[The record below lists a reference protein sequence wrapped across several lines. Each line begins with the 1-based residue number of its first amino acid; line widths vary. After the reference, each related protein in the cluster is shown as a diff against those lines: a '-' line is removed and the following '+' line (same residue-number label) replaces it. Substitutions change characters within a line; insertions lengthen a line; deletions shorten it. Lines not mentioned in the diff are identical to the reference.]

1 MKMEQNLSDQLIA
14 SEGIFLR
21 MADRTRFDYVMRAI
35 QEHSQSVAISSDSD
49 DVLDHYGRIVIN
61 QLRHLPDLQ
70 IEVFLP
76 ANTEALLERFNQILS
91 GLSLTDARDAESSP
105 APRRVLIAHDAKAIN
120 SRELQLLARLIQ
132 DFPGANT
139 SLVLLLDQS
148 GSRQHERSLE
158 NFGQR
163 LLRWPLEKP
172 TREEGDVLLAQAR
185 MRGLEVEVKK
195 LLAATGF
202 LKQEKT
208 LDELVAPAIEKNQ
221 EAPLFTKPSTN
232 KRKTNG
238 KDSSGRTEP
247 VLNDIKPTSSKS
259 ASKTSAPA
267 QPVANEGSLQVA
279 QGPSF
284 FRRTLNMTVRWIA
297 AIFLLMV
304 VSVGVIA
311 LLFPQKLLPRL
322 ADSPILKEN
331 LPPWMMTL
339 LIDYL
344 PKSSLPAAAPEATES
359 PPAPLPIPAA
369 PPIPEPVPAIVPAN
383 INEEKKSE
391 TTVPATSSDS
401 SVKTDVAS
409 KNEPVKPES
418 KEAKKP
424 LKSASSAETVVPM
437 APVAKIESVLSAKT
451 PKTDTPAKSGKQESD
466 RQTAEAVL
474 TANSERGVTQL
485 VQSAKAG
492 SFFVQHVSLLSM
504 AEAQEWR
511 AQHAALSGSVIAA
524 VNTQKQGIKFV
535 VLSGPFA
542 DRKQAEQF
550 ANSPGVPK
558 DNWLRPLASLRQA
571 LQDLRP

>member
-1 MKMEQNLSDQLIA
+1 MKMEQNLSDDLIA

-21 MADRTRFDYVMRAI
+21 LADRKRFDYVMRSI
-35 QEHSQSVAISSDSD
+35 QEQSQSLAISSDSD

-61 QLRHLPDLQ
+61 KLRQLPDLH

-91 GLSLTDARDAESSP
+91 GLSLTDARNAESSP

-120 SRELQLLARLIQ
+120 PRELQLLARLIQ

-185 MRGLEVEVKK
+185 MRGFEVEVKK

-202 LKQEKT
+202 LAPEKT
-208 LDELVAPAIEKNQ
+208 LDAFVAPLVEKT
-221 EAPLFTKPSTN
+221 EDAPLFTKPSAS
-232 KRKTNG
+232 KRKSAV

-247 VLNDIKPTSSKS
+247 VLNADKPVGNQSAAKS
-259 ASKTSAPA
+259 SAPA
-267 QPVANEGSLQVA
+267 KAVPSEANTALPS
-279 QGPSF
+279 GPSLL
-284 FRRTLNMTVRWIA
+284 RRTLGMAARWIA
-297 AIFLLMV
+297 AITLLMT

-311 LLFPQKLLPRL
+311 LLFPQKLLPRV
-322 ADSPILKEN
+322 AGSPILKEN
-331 LPPWMMTL
+331 LPPWMMEMLST
-339 LIDYL
+339 YL
-344 PKSSLPAAAPEATES
+344 PKPELPAAAPAVV
-359 PPAPLPIPAA
+359 PPAPAPA
-369 PPIPEPVPAIVPAN
+369 PVTN
-383 INEEKKSE
+383 TEEKKPE

-401 SVKTDVAS
+401 VSKTDVATANPPAQTETKAANKPLAGTTS
-409 KNEPVKPES
+409 TAAEPVSP
-418 KEAKKP
+418 A
-424 LKSASSAETVVPM
+424 ASVT
-437 APVAKIESVLSAKT
+437 KIEPVLNASAVKADALA
-451 PKTDTPAKSGKQESD
+451 KVGKPAAEKE
-466 RQTAEAVL
+466 TADAL
-474 TANSERGVTQL
+474 TAQSERGVIQM
-485 VQSAKAG
+485 VQRAKAG
-492 SFFVQHVSLLSM
+492 SYFVQHVSLLSM

-511 AQHAALSGSVIAA
+511 AQHQALSGSVIAA

-542 DRKQAEQF
+542 DRKEAEKF
-550 ANSPGVPK
+550 ATSPGVPR
-558 DNWLRPLASLRQA
+558 DNWLRPLPSLRQA

>member
-1 MKMEQNLSDQLIA
+1 MKMEQNISDQLIA

-21 MADRTRFDYVMRAI
+21 IADRTRFDYVMRAI
-35 QEHSQSVAISSDSD
+35 QENSQSVAISSDSD

-61 QLRHLPDLQ
+61 QLRQLPDLQ

-120 SRELQLLARLIQ
+120 ARELQLLARLIQ

-208 LDELVAPAIEKNQ
+208 LDELVAPAIEKNE
-221 EAPLFTKPSTN
+221 EAPLFTKPSSN
-232 KRKTNG
+232 KRKATV

-259 ASKTSAPA
+259 TSKVVDPA
-267 QPVANEGSLQVA
+267 KPVNEGNLQTA

-284 FRRTLNMTVRWIA
+284 LSRTLNMTVRWIA
-297 AIFLLMV
+297 AIVLLMV

-344 PKSSLPAAAPEATES
+344 PKSSLPAAAPESTES

-369 PPIPEPVPAIVPAN
+369 LPIPEPVPASVPAN
-383 INEEKKSE
+383 INEEKKPE

-418 KEAKKP
+418 KEVNKP
-424 LKSASSAETVVPM
+424 LKSAPSSETVVPM
-437 APVAKIESVLSAKT
+437 APVAKIESVLPTKT
-451 PKTDTPAKSGKQESD
+451 PKTDTAAKSVKQESD
-466 RQTAEAVL
+466 RQTAEAVM

-542 DRKQAEQF
+542 DRTQAEQF

-558 DNWLRPLASLRQA
+558 DSWLRPLASLRQA

>member
-1 MKMEQNLSDQLIA
+1 
-14 SEGIFLR
+14 
-21 MADRTRFDYVMRAI
+21 
-35 QEHSQSVAISSDSD
+35 
-49 DVLDHYGRIVIN
+49 
-61 QLRHLPDLQ
+61 
-70 IEVFLP
+70 
-76 ANTEALLERFNQILS
+76 
-91 GLSLTDARDAESSP
+91 
-105 APRRVLIAHDAKAIN
+105 
-120 SRELQLLARLIQ
+120 
-132 DFPGANT
+132 
-139 SLVLLLDQS
+139 
-148 GSRQHERSLE
+148 
-158 NFGQR
+158 
-163 LLRWPLEKP
+163 
-172 TREEGDVLLAQAR
+172 
-185 MRGLEVEVKK
+185 
-195 LLAATGF
+195 
-202 LKQEKT
+202 
-208 LDELVAPAIEKNQ
+208 
-221 EAPLFTKPSTN
+221 
-232 KRKTNG
+232 
-238 KDSSGRTEP
+238 
-247 VLNDIKPTSSKS
+247 
-259 ASKTSAPA
+259 
-267 QPVANEGSLQVA
+267 
-279 QGPSF
+279 
-284 FRRTLNMTVRWIA
+284 MTVRWIA

-344 PKSSLPAAAPEATES
+344 PKSSLPAADPESTV
-359 PPAPLPIPAA
+359 PPQAPLPIPAA
-369 PPIPEPVPAIVPAN
+369 LPIPEPEPANVPAN
-383 INEEKKSE
+383 IIEEKKPE

-418 KEAKKP
+418 KEVNKP
-424 LKSASSAETVVPM
+424 LKSAPSAETVVPM
-437 APVAKIESVLSAKT
+437 VPVAKIESVLSAKT
-451 PKTDTPAKSGKQESD
+451 PKTETPAKSGKQESD

-542 DRKQAEQF
+542 DRKDAEQF

>member
-1 MKMEQNLSDQLIA
+1 MKMEQNISDQLIA

-35 QEHSQSVAISSDSD
+35 QENSQSVAISSDSD

-61 QLRHLPDLQ
+61 QLRQLPDLQ

-120 SRELQLLARLIQ
+120 ARELQLLARLIQ

-208 LDELVAPAIEKNQ
+208 LDELVAPAIEKNE
-221 EAPLFTKPSTN
+221 EAPLFTKPSSN
-232 KRKTNG
+232 KRKATV

-259 ASKTSAPA
+259 TSKVVAPTK
-267 QPVANEGSLQVA
+267 PVNEGNLQTA

-284 FRRTLNMTVRWIA
+284 LSRTLNMTVRWIA
-297 AIFLLMV
+297 AIVLLMV

-344 PKSSLPAAAPEATES
+344 PKSSLPAAAPESTES

-369 PPIPEPVPAIVPAN
+369 LPIPEPVPASVPAN
-383 INEEKKSE
+383 INEEKKPE

-418 KEAKKP
+418 KEVSKP
-424 LKSASSAETVVPM
+424 LKSAPSSETVVPM
-437 APVAKIESVLSAKT
+437 APVAKIESVLPAKT
-451 PKTDTPAKSGKQESD
+451 PKTDTTAKSVKQESD
-466 RQTAEAVL
+466 RQTAEAVM

-535 VLSGPFA
+535 VLSGPFS
-542 DRKQAEQF
+542 DRTQAEQF

-558 DNWLRPLASLRQA
+558 DSWLRPLASLRQA

>member
-1 MKMEQNLSDQLIA
+1 MKMEQNISDQLIA

-35 QEHSQSVAISSDSD
+35 QENSQSVAISSDND

-61 QLRHLPDLQ
+61 QLRQLPDLQ

-120 SRELQLLARLIQ
+120 ARELQLLARLIQ

-208 LDELVAPAIEKNQ
+208 LDELVAPAIEKNE
-221 EAPLFTKPSTN
+221 EAPLFTKPSSN
-232 KRKTNG
+232 KRKATV

-259 ASKTSAPA
+259 TSKVVAPTK
-267 QPVANEGSLQVA
+267 PVNEGNLQTA

-284 FRRTLNMTVRWIA
+284 LSRTLNMTVRWIA
-297 AIFLLMV
+297 AIVLLMV

-344 PKSSLPAAAPEATES
+344 PKSSLPAAAPESTES

-369 PPIPEPVPAIVPAN
+369 LPIPEPVPASVPAN
-383 INEEKKSE
+383 INEEKKPE

-418 KEAKKP
+418 KEVNKP
-424 LKSASSAETVVPM
+424 LKSAPSSETVVPM
-437 APVAKIESVLSAKT
+437 APVAKIESVLPAKT
-451 PKTDTPAKSGKQESD
+451 PKTDTAAKSVKQESD
-466 RQTAEAVL
+466 RQTAEAVM

-542 DRKQAEQF
+542 DRTQAEQF

-558 DNWLRPLASLRQA
+558 DSWLRPLASLRQA

>member
-1 MKMEQNLSDQLIA
+1 MKIEQNLSDQLIA

-61 QLRHLPDLQ
+61 QLRQLPDLQ

-91 GLSLTDARDAESSP
+91 GLSLTDARNAESSP

-120 SRELQLLARLIQ
+120 ARELQLLARLIQ

-139 SLVLLLDQS
+139 SLVLLLDKS
-148 GSRQHERSLE
+148 GSKQHERSLE

-202 LKQEKT
+202 LTPEKT
-208 LDELVAPAIEKNQ
+208 LDELVAPAIEKS
-221 EAPLFTKPSTN
+221 EAAPLFTKPSSN
-232 KRKTNG
+232 KRKTNA

-247 VLNDIKPTSSKS
+247 VLNDIKPTSSRS
-259 ASKTSAPA
+259 ASKADTPA
-267 QPVANEGSLQVA
+267 KPIANEGKLQA
-279 QGPSF
+279 RKGPSF
-284 FRRTLNMTVRWIA
+284 LSRTLNMTVRWVA

-344 PKSSLPAAAPEATES
+344 PKTSLPAAVPISTES

-369 PPIPEPVPAIVPAN
+369 LPIPEPVPTVAPTGTS
-383 INEEKKSE
+383 EEKKPE

-409 KNEPVKPES
+409 KKEPVKPES
-418 KEAKKP
+418 KEANKP
-424 LKSASSAETVVPM
+424 LKSATSPETVVPM

-451 PKTDTPAKSGKQESD
+451 PKTETPAKSGKQESD
-466 RQTAEAVL
+466 RQTAEAVF

-485 VQSAKAG
+485 VQNAKAG

-535 VLSGPFA
+535 VLSGPFV
-542 DRKQAEQF
+542 DRKDAEQF

>member
-61 QLRHLPDLQ
+61 QLRQLPDLQ

-208 LDELVAPAIEKNQ
+208 LDELVAPAIEKNE
-221 EAPLFTKPSTN
+221 EAPLFTKPSSN
-232 KRKTNG
+232 KRKASG

-247 VLNDIKPTSSKS
+247 VLNDIKLTSTKS

-284 FRRTLNMTVRWIA
+284 LRRTLNMTVRWIA
-297 AIFLLMV
+297 AIFLLMM

-344 PKSSLPAAAPEATES
+344 PKSSLPPAAPEATES
-359 PPAPLPIPAA
+359 PPAPLAIPAA

-383 INEEKKSE
+383 VNEEKKSE
-391 TTVPATSSDS
+391 ATVPATSSDS
-401 SVKTDVAS
+401 SVKKDVAS
-409 KNEPVKPES
+409 KKEPVKPES
-418 KEAKKP
+418 KEVNKP
-424 LKSASSAETVVPM
+424 LKSASSAETVKPM

-451 PKTDTPAKSGKQESD
+451 PKPDTPAKSGKQESD

>member
-35 QEHSQSVAISSDSD
+35 QENSQSVAISSDSD

-61 QLRHLPDLQ
+61 QLRQLPDLQ

-91 GLSLTDARDAESSP
+91 GLSLTDARNAESSP

-120 SRELQLLARLIQ
+120 ARELQLLARLIQ

-139 SLVLLLDQS
+139 SLVLLLDKS
-148 GSRQHERSLE
+148 GSKQHERSLE

-202 LKQEKT
+202 LTPEKT
-208 LDELVAPAIEKNQ
+208 LDELVAPAVEKNE
-221 EAPLFTKPSTN
+221 EAPLFTKPSSN
-232 KRKTNG
+232 KRKTNA

-259 ASKTSAPA
+259 ASKADTPA
-267 QPVANEGSLQVA
+267 KPVANEGKLQA
-279 QGPSF
+279 RQGPSF
-284 FRRTLNMTVRWIA
+284 LGRTLNMTVRWVA

-344 PKSSLPAAAPEATES
+344 PKTSLPAAVPISTES

-369 PPIPEPVPAIVPAN
+369 LPIPEPVPTVAPTGTS
-383 INEEKKSE
+383 EEKKPE

-418 KEAKKP
+418 KEANKP
-424 LKSASSAETVVPM
+424 LKSATSPETVVPM
-437 APVAKIESVLSAKT
+437 VPVAKIESVLSAKT
-451 PKTDTPAKSGKQESD
+451 PKTETLAKSGKQESD
-466 RQTAEAVL
+466 RQTAEAVF

-485 VQSAKAG
+485 IQNAKAG

-535 VLSGPFA
+535 VLSGPFV
-542 DRKQAEQF
+542 DRKDAEQF

>member
-35 QEHSQSVAISSDSD
+35 QENSQSVAISSDSD

-61 QLRHLPDLQ
+61 QLRQLPDLQ

-91 GLSLTDARDAESSP
+91 GLSLTDARNAESSP

-120 SRELQLLARLIQ
+120 ARELQLLARLIQ

-202 LKQEKT
+202 LTQEKT
-208 LDELVAPAIEKNQ
+208 LDELVAPAIEKN
-221 EAPLFTKPSTN
+221 EDAPLFTKPSSN
-232 KRKTNG
+232 KRKASG

-247 VLNDIKPTSSKS
+247 VLNDIKPTSAKS
-259 ASKTSAPA
+259 ASKAAAPA
-267 QPVANEGSLQVA
+267 KPVANEGNLQTA
-279 QGPSF
+279 KGPSF
-284 FRRTLNMTVRWIA
+284 LSRTLNMTVRWIA

-344 PKSSLPAAAPEATES
+344 PKASLPAAAPESTVPS
-359 PPAPLPIPAA
+359 QAPLPLPAA
-369 PPIPEPVPAIVPAN
+369 LPIPEPVSANAPAN
-383 INEEKKSE
+383 INEEKKPE

-401 SVKTDVAS
+401 SVKTDAAS

-418 KEAKKP
+418 KEANKP
-424 LKSASSAETVVPM
+424 LKSATSPETVVPM

-451 PKTDTPAKSGKQESD
+451 PKTETPAKSGKQESD
-466 RQTAEAVL
+466 RQTAEAVM

-542 DRKQAEQF
+542 DRKDAEQF

>member
-35 QEHSQSVAISSDSD
+35 QENSQSVAISSDSD

-61 QLRHLPDLQ
+61 QLRQLPDLQ

-91 GLSLTDARDAESSP
+91 GLSLTDARNAESSP

-120 SRELQLLARLIQ
+120 ARELQLLARLIQ

-139 SLVLLLDQS
+139 SLVLLLDKS
-148 GSRQHERSLE
+148 GSKQHERSLE

-202 LKQEKT
+202 LTPEKT
-208 LDELVAPAIEKNQ
+208 LDELVAPAVEKNE
-221 EAPLFTKPSTN
+221 EAPLFTKPSSN
-232 KRKTNG
+232 KRKTNA

-259 ASKTSAPA
+259 ASKADTPA
-267 QPVANEGSLQVA
+267 KPVANEGKLQA
-279 QGPSF
+279 RQGPSF
-284 FRRTLNMTVRWIA
+284 LSRTLNMTVRWVA

-344 PKSSLPAAAPEATES
+344 PKTSLPAAVPVSTES

-369 PPIPEPVPAIVPAN
+369 LPIPEPVPTVAPTGTS
-383 INEEKKSE
+383 EEKKPE

-418 KEAKKP
+418 KEANKP
-424 LKSASSAETVVPM
+424 LKSATSPETVVPM
-437 APVAKIESVLSAKT
+437 VPVAKIESVLSAKT
-451 PKTDTPAKSGKQESD
+451 PKTETPAKSGKQESD
-466 RQTAEAVL
+466 RQTAEAVF

-485 VQSAKAG
+485 VQNAKEIGRA
-492 SFFVQHVSLLSM
+492 HV
-504 AEAQEWR
+504 
-511 AQHAALSGSVIAA
+511 
-524 VNTQKQGIKFV
+524 
-535 VLSGPFA
+535 
-542 DRKQAEQF
+542 
-550 ANSPGVPK
+550 
-558 DNWLRPLASLRQA
+558 
-571 LQDLRP
+571 

>member
-1 MKMEQNLSDQLIA
+1 MKMEQNISDQLIA

-35 QEHSQSVAISSDSD
+35 QENSQSVAISSDSD

-61 QLRHLPDLQ
+61 QLRQLPDLQ

-120 SRELQLLARLIQ
+120 ARELQLLARLIQ

-208 LDELVAPAIEKNQ
+208 LDELVAPAIEKNE
-221 EAPLFTKPSTN
+221 EAPLFTKPSSN
-232 KRKTNG
+232 KRKASG

-247 VLNDIKPTSSKS
+247 VLNDIKTTSTKS
-259 ASKTSAPA
+259 ASKAAAPA
-267 QPVANEGSLQVA
+267 KPVANEGSLQVA

-284 FRRTLNMTVRWIA
+284 LSRTLNMTVRWIA
-297 AIFLLMV
+297 AIVLLMV

-344 PKSSLPAAAPEATES
+344 PKSSLPAAAPESTES

-369 PPIPEPVPAIVPAN
+369 LPIPEPVPASVPAN
-383 INEEKKSE
+383 INEEKKPE

-418 KEAKKP
+418 KEVNKP
-424 LKSASSAETVVPM
+424 LKSAPSSETVVPM

-451 PKTDTPAKSGKQESD
+451 PKTDTTAKSVKQESD
-466 RQTAEAVL
+466 RQTAEAVM

-535 VLSGPFA
+535 VLSGPFS
-542 DRKQAEQF
+542 DRTQAEQF

-558 DNWLRPLASLRQA
+558 DSWLRPLASLRQA

>member
-1 MKMEQNLSDQLIA
+1 MKMEQNISDQLIA

-35 QEHSQSVAISSDSD
+35 QENSQSVAISSDSD

-61 QLRHLPDLQ
+61 QLRQLPDLQ

-120 SRELQLLARLIQ
+120 ARELQLLARLIQ

-208 LDELVAPAIEKNQ
+208 LDELVAPAIEKNE
-221 EAPLFTKPSTN
+221 EAPLFTKPSSN
-232 KRKTNG
+232 KRKATV

-259 ASKTSAPA
+259 TSKVVAPA
-267 QPVANEGSLQVA
+267 KPVNEGNLQTA

-284 FRRTLNMTVRWIA
+284 LSRTLNMTVRWIA
-297 AIFLLMV
+297 AIVLLMV

-344 PKSSLPAAAPEATES
+344 PKSSLPAAAPESTES

-369 PPIPEPVPAIVPAN
+369 LPIPEPVPASVPAN
-383 INEEKKSE
+383 INEEKKPE

-418 KEAKKP
+418 KEVKKP
-424 LKSASSAETVVPM
+424 LKSAPSSETVVPM
-437 APVAKIESVLSAKT
+437 APVAKIESVLPTKT
-451 PKTDTPAKSGKQESD
+451 PKTDTAAKSVKQESD
-466 RQTAEAVL
+466 RQTAEAVM

-535 VLSGPFA
+535 VLSGPFS
-542 DRKQAEQF
+542 DRTQAEQF

-558 DNWLRPLASLRQA
+558 DSWLRPLASLRQA

>member
-21 MADRTRFDYVMRAI
+21 MADRTRFEYVMRAI

-61 QLRHLPDLQ
+61 QLRQLPDLH

-185 MRGLEVEVKK
+185 MRGIEVEVKK

-202 LKQEKT
+202 LTPEKT
-208 LDELVAPAIEKNQ
+208 LDALVAPPAEKIDD
-221 EAPLFTKPSTN
+221 APLFTKPTSN
-232 KRKTNG
+232 KRKASG

-247 VLNDIKPTSSKS
+247 VLNDIKPSSSKS
-259 ASKTSAPA
+259 ASKTVAPTKPA
-267 QPVANEGSLQVA
+267 KNESSTQVA
-279 QGPSF
+279 SGPSF
-284 FRRTLNMTVRWIA
+284 LRRTLNMTVRWVA
-297 AIFLLMV
+297 AIFLLMA

-331 LPPWMMTL
+331 LPPWMMEML
-339 LIDYL
+339 SEYL
-344 PKSSLPAAAPEATES
+344 PKPALPAAAPAAI
-359 PPAPLPIPAA
+359 PAPTPSLIPAL
-369 PPIPEPVPAIVPAN
+369 EPVPAPAPTKN
-383 INEEKKSE
+383 EEEKKPE

-401 SVKTDVAS
+401 SNKTDVAAA
-409 KNEPVKPES
+409 NPPVKTES
-418 KEAKKP
+418 KEANKP
-424 LKSASSAETVVPM
+424 QKSATSKETVAPM
-437 APVAKIESVLSAKT
+437 TPVAKIEPVLSEKPVKT
-451 PKTDTPAKSGKQESD
+451 ETPVKTGKQTSD
-466 RQTAEAVL
+466 KQTADAVL
-474 TANSERGVTQL
+474 TANSERGVTQM
-485 VQSAKAG
+485 VQRAKAG
-492 SFFVQHVSLLSM
+492 SYFVQHVSLLSM

-511 AQHAALSGSVIAA
+511 AQHAVLSGSVIAA

-535 VLSGPFA
+535 VLSGPFE
-542 DRKQAEQF
+542 DRKEAEQF

>member
-1 MKMEQNLSDQLIA
+1 MKMEQNISDQLIA

-35 QEHSQSVAISSDSD
+35 QENSQSVAISSDSD

-61 QLRHLPDLQ
+61 QLRQLPDLQ

-120 SRELQLLARLIQ
+120 ARELQLLARLIQ

-208 LDELVAPAIEKNQ
+208 LDELVAPAIEKNE
-221 EAPLFTKPSTN
+221 EAPLFTKPSSN
-232 KRKTNG
+232 KRKASG

-259 ASKTSAPA
+259 TSKVVAPA
-267 QPVANEGSLQVA
+267 KPVNEGNLQTA

-284 FRRTLNMTVRWIA
+284 LSRTLNMTVRWIA
-297 AIFLLMV
+297 AIVLLMV

-344 PKSSLPAAAPEATES
+344 PKSSLPAAAPESTES

-369 PPIPEPVPAIVPAN
+369 LPIPEPVPASVPAN
-383 INEEKKSE
+383 INEEKKPE

-409 KNEPVKPES
+409 KNEPVKPET
-418 KEAKKP
+418 KEVNKP
-424 LKSASSAETVVPM
+424 LKSAPSSETVVPM

-451 PKTDTPAKSGKQESD
+451 PKPDTPAKSGKQESD
-466 RQTAEAVL
+466 RQTAEAVM

-542 DRKQAEQF
+542 DRKDAEQF

>member
-21 MADRTRFDYVMRAI
+21 MADRTRFEYVMRAI

-61 QLRHLPDLQ
+61 QLRQLSDLH

-185 MRGLEVEVKK
+185 MRGIEVEVKK

-202 LKQEKT
+202 LTPEKT
-208 LDELVAPAIEKNQ
+208 LDALVAPPAEKIDD
-221 EAPLFTKPSTN
+221 APLFTKPTSN
-232 KRKTNG
+232 KRKASG

-247 VLNDIKPTSSKS
+247 VLNDIKPSSSKS
-259 ASKTSAPA
+259 ASKTVAPTKPA
-267 QPVANEGSLQVA
+267 KNESSTQVA
-279 QGPSF
+279 SGPSF
-284 FRRTLNMTVRWIA
+284 LRRTLNMTVRWVA
-297 AIFLLMV
+297 AIFLLMA

-331 LPPWMMTL
+331 LPPWMMEML
-339 LIDYL
+339 SEYL
-344 PKSSLPAAAPEATES
+344 PKPALPAAAPAAI
-359 PPAPLPIPAA
+359 PAPTPSLIPAL
-369 PPIPEPVPAIVPAN
+369 EPVPAPAPTKN
-383 INEEKKSE
+383 EEEKKPE

-401 SVKTDVAS
+401 SNKTDVAAV
-409 KNEPVKPES
+409 NPPVKTES
-418 KEAKKP
+418 KEANKP
-424 LKSASSAETVVPM
+424 QKSATSAETVTPM
-437 APVAKIESVLSAKT
+437 TPVAKIEPVLSEKPVKT
-451 PKTDTPAKSGKQESD
+451 ETPVKTGKQTSD
-466 RQTAEAVL
+466 KQTADAVL
-474 TANSERGVTQL
+474 TANSERGVTQM
-485 VQSAKAG
+485 VQRAKAG
-492 SFFVQHVSLLSM
+492 SYFVQHVSLLSM

-511 AQHAALSGSVIAA
+511 AQHAVLSGSVIAA

-535 VLSGPFA
+535 VLSGPFE
-542 DRKQAEQF
+542 DRKEAEQF

>member
-61 QLRHLPDLQ
+61 QLRQLPDLQ

-91 GLSLTDARDAESSP
+91 GLSLTDARNAESSP

-120 SRELQLLARLIQ
+120 ARELQLLARLIQ

-139 SLVLLLDQS
+139 SLVLLLDKS

-202 LKQEKT
+202 LVPEKT
-208 LDELVAPAIEKNQ
+208 LDALVAPPVEKMDD
-221 EAPLFTKPSTN
+221 APLFTKPSSN

-247 VLNDIKPTSSKS
+247 VLNDIKPSNTKS
-259 ASKTSAPA
+259 ANKSAA
-267 QPVANEGSLQVA
+267 AKPVQSESNKQVA
-279 QGPSF
+279 SGPSF
-284 FRRTLNMTVRWIA
+284 LRRTLNMTVRWIA
-297 AIFLLMV
+297 AIVLLMV

-331 LPPWMMTL
+331 LPPWMMEML
-339 LIDYL
+339 SDYL
-344 PKSSLPAAAPEATES
+344 PKPALPAAAPASIPVPT
-359 PPAPLPIPAA
+359 PAPLPALTPA
-369 PPIPEPVPAIVPAN
+369 PVTVPAN
-383 INEEKKSE
+383 NLEEKKPE

-401 SVKTDVAS
+401 SNKTDVVAV
-409 KNEPVKPES
+409 NPPVKTES
-418 KEAKKP
+418 KEANKP
-424 LKSASSAETVVPM
+424 QKSVTSSETLAPM
-437 APVAKIESVLSAKT
+437 TPVTKIEPVLSEKPVKT
-451 PKTDTPAKSGKQESD
+451 GTPAKTGKQSD
-466 RQTAEAVL
+466 RQTADAVL
-474 TANSERGVTQL
+474 TANSERGVTQM
-485 VQSAKAG
+485 VQRAKAG

-511 AQHAALSGSVIAA
+511 AQHAVLSGSVIAA

-542 DRKQAEQF
+542 DRKEAEQF

>member
-21 MADRTRFDYVMRAI
+21 MADRTRFEYVMRAI

-61 QLRHLPDLQ
+61 QLRQLPDLQ

-91 GLSLTDARDAESSP
+91 GLSLTDARNAESSP

-120 SRELQLLARLIQ
+120 ARELQLLARLIQ

-139 SLVLLLDQS
+139 SLVLLLDKS

-202 LKQEKT
+202 LVPEKT
-208 LDELVAPAIEKNQ
+208 LDALVAPPAEKMD
-221 EAPLFTKPSTN
+221 EAPLFTKPSSN
-232 KRKTNG
+232 KRKTSE

-247 VLNDIKPTSSKS
+247 VLNDIKPANAKS
-259 ASKTSAPA
+259 ASKSATAAKPLA
-267 QPVANEGSLQVA
+267 QEGNLQA
-279 QGPSF
+279 TQGPSF
-284 FRRTLNMTVRWIA
+284 LSRTLNMTVRWIA
-297 AIFLLMV
+297 AIVLLMV
-304 VSVGVIA
+304 VSVSVIA

-331 LPPWMMTL
+331 LPPWMMEL

-344 PKSSLPAAAPEATES
+344 PKSSLPAATPEST
-359 PPAPLPIPAA
+359 PAA
-369 PPIPEPVPAIVPAN
+369 IATPAAVAVPEPVPAASPASM
-383 INEEKKSE
+383 IEEKKPE
-391 TTVPATSSDS
+391 TTVPPTSSES
-401 SVKTDVAS
+401 SSKTDVATV
-409 KNEPVKPES
+409 NEPVKPEP
-418 KEAKKP
+418 KEAYKP
-424 LKSASSAETVVPM
+424 LKSVTSSEPVVPM
-437 APVAKIESVLSAKT
+437 VPVAKIESVLSAKT
-451 PKTDTPAKSGKQESD
+451 PKTETPVKSGKQASD
-466 RQTAEAVL
+466 KQTADAVL

-511 AQHAALSGSVIAA
+511 ALHTALSGSVIAA

-542 DRKQAEQF
+542 DRKEAELF
-550 ANSPGVPK
+550 SNSPGVPK
-558 DNWLRPLASLRQA
+558 DNWLRPVASVRQA

>member
-61 QLRHLPDLQ
+61 QLRQLPDLQ

-91 GLSLTDARDAESSP
+91 GLSLTDARNAESSP

-120 SRELQLLARLIQ
+120 ARELQLLARLIQ

-139 SLVLLLDQS
+139 SLVLLLDKS

-202 LKQEKT
+202 LVPEKT
-208 LDELVAPAIEKNQ
+208 LDALVAPPVEKMD
-221 EAPLFTKPSTN
+221 EAPLFTKPSSN

-247 VLNDIKPTSSKS
+247 VLNDIKPSNTKS
-259 ASKTSAPA
+259 ANKSAAKPA
-267 QPVANEGSLQVA
+267 QSESSTQVVS
-279 QGPSF
+279 GPSF
-284 FRRTLNMTVRWIA
+284 LRRTLNMTVRWIA
-297 AIFLLMV
+297 AIVLLMA

-331 LPPWMMTL
+331 LPPWMMEML
-339 LIDYL
+339 SDYL
-344 PKSSLPAAAPEATES
+344 PKPELPAAVPASIPEPAPVPLPAAAP
-359 PPAPLPIPAA
+359 APVTA
-369 PPIPEPVPAIVPAN
+369 PVNNV
-383 INEEKKSE
+383 EEKKPE

-401 SVKTDVAS
+401 SNKTDMVAVNPPVKT
-409 KNEPVKPES
+409 ES
-418 KEAKKP
+418 KEVNKP
-424 LKSASSAETVVPM
+424 QKSASSSEAIAPMMPVP
-437 APVAKIESVLSAKT
+437 KIESVLSEKPIKT
-451 PKTDTPAKSGKQESD
+451 ETPVKTGKQTSD
-466 RQTAEAVL
+466 RQTADAVL
-474 TANSERGVTQL
+474 TANSERGVTQM
-485 VQSAKAG
+485 VQRAKAG
-492 SFFVQHVSLLSM
+492 SYFVQHVSLLSM

-511 AQHAALSGSVIAA
+511 AQHVALSGSVIAA

-542 DRKQAEQF
+542 DRKEAEQF